1 MRKVSVFNPP
11 ELGKPHSPYS
21 RALRVDGATS
31 LVYVAGMASFDKDG
45 KPVGGDDFEA
55 QCRQVFLN
63 IEHALKAA
71 GADWDNVVNF
81 TSFLKDAADIP
92 LYAKYRQANFPA
104 MFKQGNFPP
113 NTLVLAAR
121 FSHESFRLEV
131 QAVAAL

>member
-1 MRKVSVFNPP
+1 MRKVATFNPAA
-11 ELGKPHSPYS
+11 LGTPPSPYS
-21 RALRVDGATS
+21 RSLRVDGATS
-31 LVYVAGMASFDKDG
+31 LVYVAGMAAFDKDG

-55 QCRQVFLN
+55 QCRQVFFN
-63 IEHALKAA
+63 IGEALKAA

-92 LYAKYRQANFPA
+92 KYGDYRRKNFPA

-113 NTLVLAAR
+113 NTLVIAAR
-121 FSHESFRLEV
+121 FSHEVFRLEV